1 MKKTFLFALVAVF
14 AASTVMAQDFEQRGE
29 RRGPDPEKR
38 IEHQVK
44 RLDKKLNLTEE
55 QQTLLMEYY
64 TEFDKAQLA
73 RMEQVRQMEKKDREA
88 LDGKIKAILT
98 DEQKAK
104 YDEMKDKEKEMW
116 KEGRGDF
123 PKGEFGPGRGPGRGN
138 GPGHRMGPGGPGGRG
153 ASGGFEGDMR
163 D

>member
-116 KEGRGDF
+116 KAGRGDF